1 MKCQHRSS
9 YKLAVDLLTV
19 TSPNMIIDPRARLP
33 DMLQSAVRDATLMRF
48 HAETESDYQNSV
60 FAVDVIPTYG
70 F

>member
-1 MKCQHRSS
+1 
-9 YKLAVDLLTV
+9 
-19 TSPNMIIDPRARLP
+19 MIIDPRARLP

-48 HAETESDYQNSV
+48 HAETESDYQGSV